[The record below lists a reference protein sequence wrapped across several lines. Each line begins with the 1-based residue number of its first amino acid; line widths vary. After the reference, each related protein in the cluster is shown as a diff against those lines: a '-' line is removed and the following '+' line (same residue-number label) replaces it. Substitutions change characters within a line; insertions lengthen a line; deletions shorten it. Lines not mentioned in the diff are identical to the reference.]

1 MERTNYFILLLISE
15 NIIPKRLPSSWTGL
29 DIEHRVP
36 KYEWNLEI
44 FLDVA
49 IQIRPNPKWHRET
62 LSETQKN
69 TLNVSKKLKRIV
81 VITTCCRHKATKHNK
96 NGNHVVKCKKMYCKL
111 TWCGLGGNNCSYYD
125 QLLNILISKGYHPH
139 ELALIF
145 TPVAQILMKSYRIC
159 KRGHTNPPK
168 LQMSSWKFVRMAEKQ
183 NAYIKNPK
191 IWASKRAKVVAH

>member
-1 MERTNYFILLLISE
+1 MNWPWYWTPGPQIWMKSRNIFGRGHTNPPKSE
-15 NIIPKRLPSSWTGL
+15 MTSWNIIRNAK
-29 DIEHRVP
+29 
-36 KYEWNLEI
+36 
-44 FLDVA
+44 
-49 IQIRPNPKWHRET
+49 
-62 LSETQKN
+62 KN

-125 QLLNILISKGYHPH
+125 QLLKILISKGYHPH

>member
-1 MERTNYFILLLISE
+1 MKWPWYWTQGPQILIKSRNIFGGGHTNPPKPQMTSW
-15 NIIPKRLPSSWTGL
+15 NIIRNVKKTRWMCQT
-29 DIEHRVP
+29 
-36 KYEWNLEI
+36 NL
-44 FLDVA
+44 
-49 IQIRPNPKWHRET
+49 KWSISRRAVGIKP
-62 LSETQKN
+62 Q
-69 TLNVSKKLKRIV
+69 
-81 VITTCCRHKATKHNK
+81 KHNK
-96 NGNHVVKCKKMYCKL
+96 NGNHVVKCYKMYCKL
-111 TWCGLGGNNCSYYD
+111 TWCGLGGKNSSYYN
-125 QLLNILISKGYHPH
+125 QLLNILISEGYHPH